1 MIDTNLLQNTQEK
14 YICGQ
19 YDNKLACIVIGL
31 RLMYTQF
38 DQFMKKKRVSIIYN
52 VLSRYIDYCNSLVAT
67 VVTVTRP
74 QS

>member
-38 DQFMKKKRVSIIYN
+38 DQI
-52 VLSRYIDYCNSLVAT
+52 
-67 VVTVTRP
+67 
-74 QS
+74 

>member
-1 MIDTNLLQNTQEK
+1 LK
-14 YICGQ
+14 
-19 YDNKLACIVIGL
+19 
-31 RLMYTQF
+31 
-38 DQFMKKKRVSIIYN
+38 KKKRVSIIYN